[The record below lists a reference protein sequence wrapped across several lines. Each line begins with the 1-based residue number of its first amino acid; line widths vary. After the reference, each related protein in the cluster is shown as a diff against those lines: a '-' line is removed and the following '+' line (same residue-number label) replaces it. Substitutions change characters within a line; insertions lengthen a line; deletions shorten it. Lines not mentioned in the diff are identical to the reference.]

1 MSVLAVAAGGALGAL
16 VRYWL
21 ERYAVHRVGERV
33 PYGTLAANLIGA
45 ALLGAVFGLH
55 ERETLSDTWL
65 LFLGTGFCGALTTF
79 SGLMGQV
86 WSRARHVRTRAL
98 AVAYLGGTFA
108 AGYALVLVTA

>member
-1 MSVLAVAAGGALGAL
+1 MSALAVAAGGALGAL
-16 VRYWL
+16 ARYWL

-55 ERETLSDTWL
+55 ERGTVSDTLL

-86 WSRARHVRTRAL
+86 WSRARHVGTRAL
-98 AVAYLGGTFA
+98 AFTYLVGTFA
-108 AGYALVLVTA
+108 AGYALMLVAA